1 MIYMKIFLLL
11 TCLVMMCG
19 MIDAI
24 SRIDLSEQPA
34 NLTVSGTGPDVEFV
48 TLDPGLAIFKLT
60 KGPSSGCLNVDL
72 LHAERSSGLFFT
84 CDHGPFTGSTA
95 EYIKK
100 SGMYAINIDVSANWT
115 LEITQ
120 LASGKD
126 SAL

>member
-1 MIYMKIFLLL
+1 MMYMNFFLLL
-11 TCLVMMCG
+11 TCLVMMCN
-19 MIDAI
+19 MIDAV
-24 SRIDLSEQPA
+24 SLVDLSEQPA
-34 NLTVSGTGPDVEFV
+34 NLTVSGTGPGVEFV

-60 KGPSSGCLNVDL
+60 NEPSSGCLNVDL
-72 LHAERSSGLFFT
+72 LQGERSSGLFFT

-126 SAL
+126 RAL